1 MQVIDIDLAKKV
13 VSFVRENP
21 GVTPEQLVRNI
32 PELATCESLD
42 FALDCCPQDNGFL
55 ITIDENNHV
64 QLGDAAHFV
73 DERIEVARNQFANS
87 DRQVPDAEKVKQKQ
101 KEQRG

>member
-1 MQVIDIDLAKKV
+1 MPDTEKVRIRNKNEAKALERSMKMQVIDIELARKV

-21 GVTPEQLVRNI
+21 DVTPEQLVRNI
-32 PELATCESLD
+32 PELAACESLD

-55 ITIDENNHV
+55 IAIDENNHV

-73 DERIEVARNQFANS
+73 DERI
-87 DRQVPDAEKVKQKQ
+87 
-101 KEQRG
+101 

>member
-1 MQVIDIDLAKKV
+1 MRRRPRKEGIKMQVIDIELAKKV
-13 VSFVRENP
+13 VSFVRDNP

-32 PELATCESLD
+32 PELATFESLD

-64 QLGDAAHFV
+64 QLGGAAHFV
-73 DERIEVARNQFANS
+73 DEKI
-87 DRQVPDAEKVKQKQ
+87 
-101 KEQRG
+101 

>member
-1 MQVIDIDLAKKV
+1 MKMQVIDIELARKV

-21 GVTPEQLVRNI
+21 DVTPEQLVRNI
-32 PELATCESLD
+32 PELAACESLD

-55 ITIDENNHV
+55 IAIDENNHV

-73 DERIEVARNQFANS
+73 DERIQFALNQFTNS
-87 DRQVPDAEKVKQKQ
+87 DRRVLDAGNV
-101 KEQRG
+101 